1 MGRNKMYKVERL
13 STEHRDSEVVFIGR
27 IRDAKRSL
35 ATLKNEYET
44 RGFKA
49 LNTGF
54 SLLIYNREKD
64 LVRWIYTISENEEQN
79 NSRNSR

>member
-1 MGRNKMYKVERL
+1 MYNVERI
-13 STEHRDSEVVFIGR
+13 STEDRSSEIVFIGR
-27 IRDAKRSL
+27 MRDAKKCL

-44 RGFKA
+44 RGFEA

-54 SLLIYNREKD
+54 SLLIYKRGKV
-64 LVRWIYTISENEEQN
+64 LARWVYTISENEKQN